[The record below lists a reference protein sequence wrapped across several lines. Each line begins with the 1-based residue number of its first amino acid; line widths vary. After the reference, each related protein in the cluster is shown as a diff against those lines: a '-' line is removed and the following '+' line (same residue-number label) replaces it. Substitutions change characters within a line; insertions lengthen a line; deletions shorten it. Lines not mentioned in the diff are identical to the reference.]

1 MDARALYSGVMTT
14 TSVRVATAAAIFALG
29 VAAGTLLDAVTP
41 RTSAQTPQA
50 PATADNAELLR
61 LYTADQADRTGEDID
76 WEAVSARDAA
86 RQARV
91 KEMLAA
97 DVPKTGADFFHAAM
111 VLQHSSKPDD
121 YLLAHE
127 LCVIAI
133 GKGFDRARWLA
144 AAAEDRFLMTIG
156 RPQRFGT
163 QYRSE
168 GPGTPVKL
176 YQVDPEVTDSMRRHF
191 DTPSLEEAKARE
203 AMFNKK

>member
-1 MDARALYSGVMTT
+1 V
-14 TSVRVATAAAIFALG
+14 AAIFAAG
-29 VAAGTLLDAVTP
+29 VAAGALLDTALP
-41 RTSAQTPQA
+41 QASAQTPQA
-50 PATADNAELLR
+50 AAPVDNAELLE
-61 LYTADQADRTGEDID
+61 LFTADQADRSGDEID

-91 KEMLAA
+91 KAMLAA
-97 DVPKTGADFFHAAM
+97 DVPRTGADFFHAAM
-111 VLQHSSKPDD
+111 VLQHSSKADD

-144 AAAEDRFLMTIG
+144 AATEDRFLMSIG
-156 RPQRFGT
+156 RPQRFAT
-163 QYRSE
+163 QYRSD

-176 YQVDPEVTDSMRRHF
+176 YQVDPEVSDAMRRHF
-191 DTPSLEEAKARE
+191 DAPSLKEAQERE